1 MRWLGLLA
9 VSAALLFGQLPSP
22 NDAGV
27 SMGHLHFVVPD
38 VDAQKKAWV
47 DVLGAQP
54 VKAGA
59 LELLKLPGIFV
70 IVTKANNPPSG
81 GTNGSVVNHLG
92 FVVKDYADIK
102 AKAAAAGLPV
112 RELTPNQQAFVTFPD
127 AVTVEIQ
134 EDKSISAPAAFH
146 HIHMSVP
153 DQEAGRAWYV
163 KEFGAGSGSRRNL
176 PAAMIPGGEV
186 DFLKAN
192 MPQAPIKGRSLDH
205 IGFEVKNL
213 QAFMK
218 KLEADGVTINM
229 PFRDVQ
235 ERVGLNIGFVTDPN
249 GTYIELTE
257 GLSAH

>member
-81 GTNGSVVNHLG
+81 E
-92 FVVKDYADIK
+92 
-102 AKAAAAGLPV
+102 P
-112 RELTPNQQAFVTFPD
+112 
-127 AVTVEIQ
+127 
-134 EDKSISAPAAFH
+134 
-146 HIHMSVP
+146 
-153 DQEAGRAWYV
+153 
-163 KEFGAGSGSRRNL
+163 
-176 PAAMIPGGEV
+176 
-186 DFLKAN
+186 
-192 MPQAPIKGRSLDH
+192 
-205 IGFEVKNL
+205 
-213 QAFMK
+213 
-218 KLEADGVTINM
+218 
-229 PFRDVQ
+229 
-235 ERVGLNIGFVTDPN
+235 TDPW
-249 GTYIELTE
+249 
-257 GLSAH
+257 